1 MSDSVTKYFEN
12 ASSSSPIK
20 TEQVDRI
27 LENVIRKYNNR
38 SKVGINKYGTTL
50 EESKEDTIAFIRH
63 LQEEMM
69 DATLYCEKL
78 LKLMNNA
85 N

>member
-12 ASSSSPIK
+12 ASSTSPIRREEK
-20 TEQVDRI
+20 DMIVQ
-27 LENVIRKYNNR
+27 NVIRKYNNR
-38 SKVGINKYGTTL
+38 SKVGIDKYGTTL

-78 LKLMNNA
+78 LKLINDA

>member
-12 ASSSSPIK
+12 VSSTVPLKQETKDIVV
-20 TEQVDRI
+20 Q
-27 LENVIRKYNNR
+27 NVLRKYSNR
-38 SKVGINKYGTTL
+38 SKVGIDKYGTTL
-50 EESKEDTIAFIRH
+50 EESKEDTVAFIRH
-63 LQEEMM
+63 LQEELM

-78 LKLMNNA
+78 LKLINDA

>member
-1 MSDSVTKYFEN
+1 MSDSVSKYFEN
-12 ASSSSPIK
+12 ASSTTPLK
-20 TEQVDRI
+20 VDVKDRI
-27 LENVIRKYNNR
+27 VDNVVRKYKNR
-38 SKVGINKYGTTL
+38 SKVGIDKYGTTL

-78 LKLMNNA
+78 LKLINDA